1 MLKDVVRAAEIPS
14 VSQQLLRNVSG
25 SLMCVASSGFGGL
38 YL

>member
-1 MLKDVVRAAEIPS
+1 MLKGVVRAAEIPG

-25 SLMCVASSGFGGL
+25 SLMYVTSSGFGGL